1 MSLWNNWPRPLS
13 PSETALSHSAAM
25 DTPRSEKTHVEVSE
39 DDKAYK
45 YAEARSAAPSVYEKG
60 TPIEEVADL
69 PPDGG
74 RGWLVIFGC
83 VIFSAATV
91 GWGYVLESMHAER

>member
-1 MSLWNNWPRPLS
+1 
-13 PSETALSHSAAM
+13 M
-25 DTPRSEKTHVEVSE
+25 DTPRSEITHVEVS
-39 DDKAYK
+39 DDEKAFK

-60 TPIEEVADL
+60 VAAIEEVDL
-69 PPDGG
+69 PSDGG

-91 GWGYVLESMHAER
+91 GWGYVLKYIRAEK

>member
-1 MSLWNNWPRPLS
+1 
-13 PSETALSHSAAM
+13 M

-39 DDKAYK
+39 DDKAGK

-60 TPIEEVADL
+60 VAVEEVDL

-74 RGWLVIFGC
+74 RGWLVVFGC
-83 VIFSAATV
+83 IIFSAATV
-91 GWGYVLESMHAER
+91 GWGYVFFAHVH